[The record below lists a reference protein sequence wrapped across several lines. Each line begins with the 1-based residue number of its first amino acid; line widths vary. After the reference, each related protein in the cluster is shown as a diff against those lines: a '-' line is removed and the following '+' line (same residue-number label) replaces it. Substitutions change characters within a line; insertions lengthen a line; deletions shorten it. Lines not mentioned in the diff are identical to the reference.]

1 MTTLD
6 LVYLLR
12 ERYYTGADLETKQ
25 QDSVFLKCAA
35 SLAMM
40 KVKGATTTSIGK
52 EIGLDHSSITHYK
65 LVVHPQMMSDDYYA
79 ACYLDACQLVREDIA
94 EQTSLTMSG
103 LYGRLKQLNSEARKV
118 EQLIQQLASE

>member
-12 ERYYTGADLETKQ
+12 ERYYTGADLDTEQ
-25 QDSVFLKCAA
+25 QDAVFLKCAA

-52 EIGLDHSSITHYK
+52 DIGLDHSSITHYK
-65 LVVHPQMMSDDYYA
+65 LVVHPQMMSDDYYV
-79 ACYLDACQLVREDIA
+79 ACYLDACQLVRENIA

-118 EQLIQQLASE
+118 EQLIQDLARE